1 MAKQIR
7 IPYVNLPDINAETGQ
22 YQIRYRISS
31 QDRNRLSA
39 WSPIFSLSTPFTFE
53 TGFDPIVQKNTGY
66 SLVIWDSTLVFND
79 DQLIEEV
86 PYYDIWIRW
95 SVEVG
100 TNPWSYKERIKAT
113 SMNVIKPIT
122 IATIKFFSV
131 EIYRPAQQ
139 TPFERIKMHDLR
151 QDSDHVD
158 LTNETITFPE
168 VHTFSLGEEV
178 RYESDS
184 PIGGLTNNTNYYVG
198 VISDTTIALYYTRE
212 DALSGIGRVKLTS
225 HPNSN
230 GYFFATGCKM
240 CDYLLYGSYNN
251 PL

>member
-7 IPYVNLPDINAETGQ
+7 IPYVRLPDINAETGQ
-22 YQIRYRISS
+22 YQIRYRLSS

-39 WSPIFSLSTPFTFE
+39 WSPIFSLSTPFNFQ
-53 TGFDPIVQKNTGY
+53 TGVEPIIEKTNEY
-66 SLVIWDSTLVFND
+66 SLVIWEPVLVFNAD
-79 DQLIEEV
+79 EFIEEV

-95 SVEVG
+95 SEEIG
-100 TNPWSYKERIKAT
+100 TNAWSYKERIKAT

-122 IATIKFFSV
+122 TPTIKFFSV

-139 TPFERIKMHDLR
+139 TPFERMRMHDLR
-151 QDSDHVD
+151 QDSSYVN
-158 LTNETITFPE
+158 LTNDTITFPE

-198 VISDTTIALYYTRE
+198 IVNNTTITLHQNTAHAILGTSKIN
-212 DALSGIGRVKLTS
+212 LSS

-230 GYFFATGCKM
+230 GYFFATSCRM
-240 CDYLLYGSYNN
+240 CEYLLYSSYNN
-251 PL
+251 VM